1 MAGLVPAIHVL
12 NNSKDVDARH
22 KFTAGPAEGR
32 TRLAGHDQDQGN
44 DPMPKTPDYFHG
56 KTIVITGAGSGIG
69 RAAAKIF
76 AREGANVVCADI
88 NEDGVKETVEA
99 VNAAGSQGLALTID
113 VTKRAAVADMIE
125 LALND
130 FGRVHFLFNSAGAA
144 LRRSK
149 FLDIDD
155 DLLERT
161 FDLNLK
167 GTFYAMQAVLP
178 HMLQHK
184 FGVIVNV
191 GSMAHRRGGP
201 GTSVHYAAAK
211 GAVVTMT
218 MGVAREFAA
227 QGIRALS
234 ISPGPID
241 TAFAAAAATSPE
253 LKAQMRNDVP
263 MKRFGEPEEIGELV
277 LFMCSDA
284 CEYMTADTVYV
295 NGGGGWR

>member
-1 MAGLVPAIHVL
+1 
-12 NNSKDVDARH
+12 
-22 KFTAGPAEGR
+22 
-32 TRLAGHDQDQGN
+32 
-44 DPMPKTPDYFHG
+44 MPKTPDYFHG
-56 KTIVITGAGSGIG
+56 KTIVITGAASGIG
-69 RAAAKIF
+69 RATAKIF

-88 NEDGVKETVEA
+88 DEDGAKQAVEE
-99 VNAAGSQGLALTID
+99 VNAAGAQGLALTID
-113 VTKRAAVADMIE
+113 VTKRAAVKGMIE
-125 LALND
+125 LAFGH

-161 FDLNLK
+161 LDLNLK
-167 GTFYAMQAVLP
+167 GTFYGMQAVLP
-178 HMLQHK
+178 HMLQNK

-201 GTSVHYAAAK
+201 GTSVHYAAAL

-218 MGVAREFAA
+218 VGVAREFAT

-253 LKAQMRNDVP
+253 LKQKMLDDVP
-263 MKRFGEPEEIGELV
+263 MKRFGRAEEIGELV